1 MTGDAPSMAF
11 EPSQTPSWAGFGVV
25 IRGAA
30 GRVEQWLEYERD
42 AIPLWVPV
50 GLGLGIAAW
59 FSLHGPM
66 NWLAWISFCLGLSAL
81 ALVLPAGLRLGRVIL
96 MAGLLGAAGC
106 GLIWAKAE
114 LVAQPAL
121 ERPVFTEFEAQ
132 VIKVEPLPART
143 MVRVML
149 QPLGRPDLPPRLRVN
164 IADKDAPDGLVKGS
178 RLSLRARL
186 MPPAGPAV
194 PGAYDFSQRA
204 WFEGI
209 GATGRAVPPVRL
221 IAPSGGDGPSLRH
234 HLSAH
239 VQGRIEG
246 GPGAIAATLA
256 TGDRGAIS
264 EEDAEAMRR
273 SGLAHLLSI
282 SGLHVSALVG
292 AVILV
297 VFRLLALSP
306 KLALR
311 WPLLLIAAGAGAAA
325 GVGYTLLTGAEVP
338 TIRSCVAALLVLGGL
353 ALGREA
359 ITLRLVATGAIFVMI
374 FWPEALVGPSF
385 QLSFAAVVAIIALH
399 EHPGFRKVIARRED
413 DAWPMRLLRGLLA
426 LFLTGVAVEAALSPI
441 ALYHFHQTGVLGAFA
456 NIVAIPLTTFII
468 MPLEALA
475 LFLDIAGLGA
485 PLWWLVGKA
494 LALLLWVAH
503 FVSSQPGD
511 VALLPVFPGW
521 AFALAVGGGLW
532 ISLWRSRARWC
543 GLVPL
548 TLGLAAM
555 VTTPAPDL
563 LVTND
568 GRHMAVRTDDG
579 GLALLKGR
587 AGDYV
592 RDMLTENAGYG
603 GELAEI
609 ANLPNARCSAD
620 ICAVDVKA
628 GGRNWRIMATRSGYL
643 VPWRQ
648 LSAQCRDADIVISD
662 RRLPRSC
669 LPRWL
674 KLDRPF
680 LRRHG
685 GVSVSL
691 ERQEVKTAL
700 DPDDR
705 HPWTGWGR

>member
-1 MTGDAPSMAF
+1 MTGEAPSMAF
-11 EPSQTPSWAGFGVV
+11 EPSQTPSGTGFRIA
-25 IRGAA
+25 IRGASD
-30 GRVEQWLEYERD
+30 RVEKWLEHERD
-42 AIPLWVPV
+42 AVPLWVPV

-66 NWLAWISFCLGLSAL
+66 DWLAWISFCLGLAVL
-81 ALVLPAGLRLGRVIL
+81 ALVLPAGLRLGRIVL
-96 MAGLLGAAGC
+96 LAGLLGAAGC

-114 LVAQPAL
+114 LVAQPVL

-149 QPLGRPDLPPRLRVN
+149 QPVGRPYLPPRLRVN

-221 IAPSGGDGPSLRH
+221 IGPSGADGPSLRH
-234 HLSAH
+234 RLSAH
-239 VQGRIEG
+239 VQSRIEG

-385 QLSFAAVVAIIALH
+385 QLSFAAVIAIVALH
-399 EHPGFRKVIARRED
+399 EHPGFRKFVARRED
-413 DAWPMRLLRGLLA
+413 DRWVMRLLRGLLA
-426 LFLTGVAVEAALSPI
+426 LFLTGLAVEAALSPI
-441 ALYHFHQTGVLGAFA
+441 ALFHFHQTGVLGAFA
-456 NIVAIPLTTFII
+456 NIIAIPLTTFII

-485 PLWWLVGKA
+485 KA

-503 FVSSQPGD
+503 FVSSQPGA

-532 ISLWRSRARWC
+532 ISLWRSRARWG

-579 GLALLKGR
+579 GLALLRGR

-609 ANLPNARCSAD
+609 ADLPNARCSAD
-620 ICAVDVKA
+620 VCAVDVKA
-628 GGRNWRIMATRSGYL
+628 GGRHWRILATRSGYL

-685 GVSVSL
+685 GVSVNL
-691 ERQEVKTAL
+691 DRQEVKTAL

-705 HPWTGWGR
+705 HPWTGSGR